1 MLRFTDHDKSCE
13 TQLQEAL
20 DCMLDV
26 VRYVNDSL
34 HQVSIVS
41 FPVGLHFS
49 YSDIFHAQSIKKQI
63 GTCTHEIIQIKLYFS
78 YDYKSFCIFYF

>member
-49 YSDIFHAQSIKKQI
+49 DFFMHKVLKIKKK
-63 GTCTHEIIQIKLYFS
+63 HLHIK
-78 YDYKSFCIFYF
+78 

>member
-1 MLRFTDHDKSCE
+1 MLRFTEHDKSCE

-26 VRYVNDSL
+26 VRFVNDSL

-41 FPVGLHFS
+41 FPVS
-49 YSDIFHAQSIKKQI
+49 
-63 GTCTHEIIQIKLYFS
+63 LYFLIL
-78 YDYKSFCIFYF
+78 IFFTLKLLKMLEERFICT